1 MILRKSEERGLA
13 KIDWLE
19 SRHTFSFGDF
29 HDPNFMGFHNL
40 RVINDDI
47 IAPGKGFG
55 AHPHR
60 NMEIVTVILKGAL
73 KHQDSTGT
81 ESVIKAGQIQ
91 RMTAGA
97 GIVHSEV
104 NASDTEPVHLLQ
116 IWIEPN
122 QRGLEPGYEE
132 RFVPK
137 MGDGVIDIATPDGR
151 DGSLKIHQDAVIK
164 YGAIKE
170 GEELSLAPNS
180 GRSIWF
186 HLISGQLNLSGDAV
200 TQNLSS
206 GDSFGIESGESIMMA
221 AANEATFIMFELG

>member
-1 MILRKSEERGLA
+1 
-13 KIDWLE
+13 
-19 SRHTFSFGDF
+19 
-29 HDPNFMGFHNL
+29 
-40 RVINDDI
+40 
-47 IAPGKGFG
+47 
-55 AHPHR
+55 
-60 NMEIVTVILKGAL
+60 MEIVTVILKGAL